1 MAFIL
6 SKLLLFF
13 LHPFLWVL
21 VMIITGFFVKR
32 LKLRRRVFIIAA
44 ITGVLFSNPFLLG
57 RVARWWDYPRPQL
70 NPAQKYSCAIVLGGF
85 VSEDA
90 QGKGFFNGASDRFIQ
105 GLRLYATRQAGRI
118 LITGGNASLMPDG
131 FTEGG
136 WIKGELKALQI
147 PDSAV
152 LIEKQARNTAENVH
166 YSKVLLRQ
174 AQLKPPY
181 LLVTSAFHMRRA
193 LAAFKAEK
201 LPVIP
206 YACNFGGGAD
216 DISLD
221 DFIPSAGTMD
231 GWTTY
236 FKEIIG
242 LIVFNT
248 RNHK

>member
-1 MAFIL
+1 MSFIL
-6 SKLLLFF
+6 SKLLLFL

-21 VMIITGFFVKR
+21 ALAGFSLFVKNQF
-32 LKLRRRVFIIAA
+32 LKKRSRIAA
-44 ITGVLFSNPFLLG
+44 VIVLIVFSNPFLLN

-70 NPAQKYSCAIVLGGF
+70 SPTQKYSCVIVLGGF

-90 QGKGFFNGASDRFIQ
+90 QGKGFFNNASDRFIQ
-105 GLRLYATRQAGRI
+105 GLRLQSAGRAGHI

-136 WIKGELKALQI
+136 WIVNELKALHV

-152 LIEKQARNTAENVH
+152 IIEQQARNTQENAR
-166 YSKVLLRQ
+166 YSKALLQ
-174 AQLKPPY
+174 KAHLPPPY

-193 LAAFKAEK
+193 LATFGHEH
-201 LPVIP
+201 LEVVP

-216 DISLD
+216 GVSMD
-221 DFIPSAGTMD
+221 DFIPNAGVMD

-236 FKEIIG
+236 FKELIGWLIIQ
-242 LIVFNT
+242 T
-248 RNHK
+248 KS